1 MEFKISCFEVKKIG
15 ENHWQEVPEKKVL
28 EKLVDNFDPVTP
40 IITKMLQGSEITV
53 ETGIYRIRS

>member
-15 ENHWQEVPEKKVL
+15 DSHWQEVSEKLVL

-40 IITKMLQGSEITV
+40 IITKMLQGNEITA
-53 ETGIYRIRS
+53 ETEMYRIRS